1 MDEVKQY
8 LLTYLFL
15 IGTLLAEI
23 YLSVNWRVFGS
34 ISTLG
39 VLGIMAIQLVF
50 VYLYYMH
57 GKYGNKAVTY
67 LMLLSVLV
75 IVPLFVAFMFSI
87 EFPKPISP
95 FFMGW

>member
-8 LLTYLFL
+8 LATYVFL
-15 IGTLLAEI
+15 IATLIAEI
-23 YLSVNWRVFGS
+23 YLSVNWRVLGTL
-34 ISTLG
+34 STM
-39 VLGIMAIQLVF
+39 GILAIIGIQLVF

-75 IVPLFVAFMFSI
+75 IIPLFVAFMFSI
-87 EFPKPISP
+87 EAPRPISP
-95 FFMGW
+95 FFLGW